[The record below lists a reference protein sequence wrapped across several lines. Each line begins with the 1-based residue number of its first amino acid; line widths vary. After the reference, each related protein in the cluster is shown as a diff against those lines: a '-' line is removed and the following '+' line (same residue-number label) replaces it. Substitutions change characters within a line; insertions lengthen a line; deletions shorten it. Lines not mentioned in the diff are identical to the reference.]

1 MSVMSVASSTSRYLT
16 RHNNL
21 AKTILQGR
29 DCGGRATPWAS
40 AENWQDITEW
50 TSLNLQERL
59 TVARDRRARRQLSI
73 FMSTLSSQRPGAGQ
87 GTSSFRNP
95 DTGAEMSYP
104 YPGGGYPG
112 QGMPQPGYPSTN
124 PPYPGAAPGYPQGP
138 AAMPMPGAPPAPALY
153 GGPAGYDQMP
163 APPGG
168 PGLPYSPQPPL
179 GFQTVAMAATAFR
192 GGAGPVAMPT
202 PQPPGPA
209 PYPSAGGGAPPYPVV
224 GGGTAAPPMP
234 QAPPPASGSFRSAP
248 PPQYPNPYL
257 APPSPQPPRAP
268 SPVPPTMQHQNPYL
282 SPRSPQ
288 PSPVPSPVPSP
299 MPQPSS
305 SPLPPRSPQPQGP
318 YYGYSP
324 HSSVPS
330 APGSQR
336 RPPPQVPT
344 APGGHRAAPT
354 QPTPQSKAGGASQT
368 RHKYGTLREH
378 QPFDPHADGQTL
390 RNAMRGVGTDEK
402 AIIDIMAHRSND
414 QRQKIILQYK
424 TMYGKDLIDNL
435 KSDCGG
441 RFGQVIHYL
450 CMTPAR
456 LDAYLLRNAIKG
468 FGTDEKVLIEILT
481 TRTNQELTEI
491 KIAYNTDYN
500 KNLEQ
505 DIIDDTSGHFKRL
518 MVSLAQGNRS
528 ENTTADM
535 AQAQREAKELYDAGE
550 KKWGTDESKF
560 NAILVSRS
568 PAQLRATFDEYSKL
582 CKYTMEQ
589 SIKRE
594 MSGDLEK
601 GMLAIVKSARD
612 TPAFFA
618 EKLYKS
624 MKGLGTDDDTL
635 IRIVVSRCEVDMQL
649 IKQAFQANYKQTLGR
664 FIAGDTSGDYQKI
677 LLALIGGK
685 D

>member
-248 PPQYPNPYL
+248 PPQ
-257 APPSPQPPRAP
+257 
-268 SPVPPTMQHQNPYL
+268 
-282 SPRSPQ
+282 
-288 PSPVPSPVPSP
+288 
-299 MPQPSS
+299 
-305 SPLPPRSPQPQGP
+305 
-318 YYGYSP
+318 P

>member
-1 MSVMSVASSTSRYLT
+1 
-16 RHNNL
+16 
-21 AKTILQGR
+21 
-29 DCGGRATPWAS
+29 
-40 AENWQDITEW
+40 
-50 TSLNLQERL
+50 
-59 TVARDRRARRQLSI
+59 
-73 FMSTLSSQRPGAGQ
+73 
-87 GTSSFRNP
+87 
-95 DTGAEMSYP
+95 MSYP

-112 QGMPQPGYPSTN
+112 QGMPQPGFPNPN
-124 PPYPGAAPGYPQGP
+124 PPYPNAAPGYPQGP
-138 AAMPMPGAPPAPALY
+138 ATMPMPGAPPAQALY

-192 GGAGPVAMPT
+192 GGAGSVAMPT

-209 PYPSAGGGAPPYPVV
+209 PYPSAGGGAPPYPVA
-224 GGGTAAPPMP
+224 GGGTSAPPYP
-234 QAPPPASGSFRSAP
+234 QAPPPAGGSFRSAP
-248 PPQYPNPYL
+248 PPSQPH
-257 APPSPQPPRAP
+257 PQI
-268 SPVPPTMQHQNPYL
+268 
-282 SPRSPQ
+282 
-288 PSPVPSPVPSP
+288 
-299 MPQPSS
+299 
-305 SPLPPRSPQPQGP
+305 
-318 YYGYSP
+318 
-324 HSSVPS
+324 PS

-344 APGGHRAAPT
+344 ATGGHRPAPA
-354 QPTPQSKAGGASQT
+354 QGTPQSATSSTSQT

-402 AIIDIMAHRSND
+402 AIIDVMAHRSNE

-424 TMYGKDLIDNL
+424 TMYGKDLIANL
-435 KSDCGG
+435 RSDCGG
-441 RFGQVIHYL
+441 RFGQVIEYL

-456 LDAYLLRNAIKG
+456 LDAYLIRNAIKG
-468 FGTDEKVLIEILT
+468 LGTDEKVLIEILS
-481 TRTNQELTEI
+481 TRTNQELAEI
-491 KIAYNTDYN
+491 RMAYNSDYN

-505 DIIDDTSGHFKRL
+505 DIIDDTSGHFQRL

-528 ENTTADM
+528 ESTTADM

-560 NAILVSRS
+560 NAILVQRS
-568 PAQLRATFDEYSKL
+568 PAQLRATFDEYSRL

-612 TPAFFA
+612 TPAYFA
-618 EKLYKS
+618 ERLYKS

-635 IRIVVSRCEVDMQL
+635 IRVVVSRCEVDMQL